1 MAHLIVTALAPP
13 CGFFTMLRCS
23 IIALLVLVST
33 AGQTIG
39 GAEGDS
45 KTLTPALS
53 QGEREEK
60 ADSTPTRFA
69 GTPVPATYSF
79 ELDVMPILTARG
91 CNQGACHGKAR
102 GQNGFQLSLLGFD
115 ADFDY
120 AALTQQARG
129 RRVFPAAPE
138 RSLVLQKATA
148 ELPHG
153 GGVRIE
159 AGSPDYDVLL
169 KWIAQGTPRR
179 VENEPKLVSVSLET
193 QEKFL
198 KPGEEFRLVVT
209 AGYSDGSKRDVT
221 SRTQFQSSEAG
232 IVGAQPGGIVK
243 AGLIPG
249 EATIMA
255 RYMYV
260 IAVCHVAI
268 PLPGSVADAVYADLP
283 RQNFIDEQVWTKL
296 QSLSIT
302 PSPQSDD
309 ANFLRRVH
317 LDIIGRLPT
326 PDEVRVF
333 LASSSSNKRRQV
345 VQDLLNRPEYADH
358 WAAKWA
364 DLLRPNPYRVG
375 IKAVVTYDAWIR
387 ESFRRNKPYDQ
398 FVRELITA
406 QGSTFENGAS
416 VMFRDRREPT
426 EITTLV
432 SQLFLG
438 IRLECAKCHH
448 HPFEKYGQDDFYS
461 FAAYFARLGFK
472 GTGLSP
478 PISGSEEIVL
488 LKKTGSVEHPLTRQT
503 MQPRPLFGE
512 ASLMKDDVDPREA
525 LAAWITSDENPYFAK
540 VIVNRVWADL
550 MGRGLVEP
558 VDDLRATNPPT
569 NGPLLE
575 ALAADFRAAKY
586 DLKHLIH
593 AICTSH
599 VYGLSS
605 LPTERNVGDRQN
617 YSRHYRTRLRGE
629 VLLDAV
635 SDITGIADTFSAM
648 PAGSRANQLW
658 TTRVQSVFLDTFGRP
673 NPNQDPPCE
682 RTSDTTVTQTL
693 HLMNAP
699 LLHSRV
705 TADGSRAAQ
714 LAASDA
720 TPDTVVEELYLYI
733 YSRLPDAEE
742 REIGRQLFA
751 EKGTTRRQAAEDLI
765 WALLN
770 TPEFIFKD

>member
-1 MAHLIVTALAPP
+1 MRSWYFFALMLWMAVWGGGMGVRAEDKRDGGPTA
-13 CGFFTMLRCS
+13 S
-23 IIALLVLVST
+23 V
-33 AGQTIG
+33 
-39 GAEGDS
+39 E
-45 KTLTPALS
+45 ALS
-53 QGEREEK
+53 H
-60 ADSTPTRFA
+60 PT
-69 GTPVPATYSF
+69 SF
-79 ELDVMPILTARG
+79 ELDVMPILTAKG

-115 ADFDY
+115 SDFDY

-148 ELPHG
+148 TLAHG
-153 GGVRIE
+153 GGVRVE
-159 AGSPDYDVLL
+159 PGSEDYEVILN
-169 KWIAQGTPRR
+169 WIRAGTPRR
-179 VENEPKLVSVSLET
+179 VENEAKLVAVEVAE
-193 QEKFL
+193 QEKFVA
-198 KPGEEFRLVVT
+198 PGEEFSLAVT
-209 AGYSDGSKRDVT
+209 ATYSDGTKRDVT
-221 SRTQFQSSEAG
+221 GRTQFQSSEMG
-232 IVGAQPGGIVK
+232 IVSVDAAGRVK
-243 AGLIPG
+243 AGPIPG

-255 RYMYV
+255 RYMNI

-268 PLPGSVADAVYADLP
+268 PLPGSVSDELYASLP
-283 RQNFIDEQVWTKL
+283 RQNFIDEQVWAKL
-296 QSLSIT
+296 KSLGIT
-302 PSPQSDD
+302 PSPMAED
-309 ANFLRRVH
+309 AKFLRRVY
-317 LDIIGRLPT
+317 LDVIGRLPT
-326 PDEVRVF
+326 PEEIKAFLEVKGT
-333 LASSSSNKRRQV
+333 NKRLAV
-345 VQDLLNRPEYADH
+345 VEQLLSRPEYADH

-375 IKAVVTYDAWIR
+375 IKAVMTYDAWIR
-387 ESFRRNKPYDQ
+387 ESFRQNKPYDQ

-406 QGSTFENGAS
+406 QGSTWDNGAS
-416 VMFRDRREPT
+416 VLFRDRRDPP

-461 FAAYFARLGFK
+461 FAAYFSRLGFK

-488 LKKTGSVEHPLTRQT
+488 LKKSGSVEHPLTKQT
-503 MQPRPLFGE
+503 MQPRPLFG
-512 ASLMKDDVDPREA
+512 SVPKDKSTPDGGPAAAGTALPHSTVEESDPREA
-525 LAAWITSDENPYFAK
+525 LAAWVTTENPYFAK
-540 VIVNRVWADL
+540 VMVNRVWADL

-569 NGPLLE
+569 NGPLLD
-575 ALAADFRAAKY
+575 ALAEDFRAAKY
-586 DLKHLIH
+586 DLKHLIRT
-593 AICTSH
+593 ICTSY

-605 LPTERNVGDRQN
+605 LPTERNSGDRQN

-635 SDITGIADTFSAM
+635 TDITGVGETFTAM

-699 LLHSRV
+699 QLHSRV
-705 TADGSRAAQ
+705 TSDSGRAAK
-714 LAASDA
+714 LAAGDL
-720 TPDTVVEELYLYI
+720 PPEKLVEELYLLV
-733 YSRLPDAEE
+733 YSRLPDMTE
-742 REIGRQLFA
+742 REIGSQLFA
-751 EKGTTRRQAAEDLI
+751 EKETPRRQAAEDLL

-770 TPEFIFKD
+770 TPEFMFKD